1 MAAWLWQDSRGSGL
15 ASCGAPALARSP
27 SRLPGD
33 WWGRGEVGQGR
44 LRHQHGLEPCRS
56 RAAPRAPIKQLVC
69 RGTPPAPEQRL
80 LFVPGLRELLARPA
94 PHPGRCGS
102 PYWACWWCWPRCV
115 LSGTTCQG
123 FRDPCCGAPGRVAG
137 TAASWDPPGHQQQ
150 FPASGKLQFHP

>member
-80 LFVPGLRELLARPA
+80 LFVPGLRELLA
-94 PHPGRCGS
+94 
-102 PYWACWWCWPRCV
+102 
-115 LSGTTCQG
+115 
-123 FRDPCCGAPGRVAG
+123 
-137 TAASWDPPGHQQQ
+137 
-150 FPASGKLQFHP
+150 PASPASRAVWEPVLGLLVVLAPLCAEWHHVPGL